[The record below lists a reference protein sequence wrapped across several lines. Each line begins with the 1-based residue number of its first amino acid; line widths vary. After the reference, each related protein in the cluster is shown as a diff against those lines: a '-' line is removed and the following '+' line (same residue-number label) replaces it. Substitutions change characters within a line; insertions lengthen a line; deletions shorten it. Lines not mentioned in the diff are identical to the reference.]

1 MEYFKLD
8 ILKKSFLAICLM
20 LLVVPGY
27 AQRKQIGEARTILLR
42 GKDFAKAEKM
52 MTDLL
57 KDSVHRDNKRI
68 YDVWLQAVEKQYAQL
83 NEKMYIKQK
92 VDTAQ
97 LFTLTQRLF
106 TVGQRLDSLDMQPD
120 KKGKVNLEYRKD
132 NAQRLSGYRPNL
144 FFGGAYYIRKQD
156 FRKAFNF
163 FESYID
169 CDRQPLFESYDLLN
183 TDPRMGE
190 AAYWATYCGYRMNDP
205 LLSLRYVDLARRD
218 TARLENTLQYIAEA
232 GQRLGNDSL
241 YRAALWEG
249 FCRNVKSPYFFPRL
263 MDSYTS
269 QGNYKMADKVVDEA
283 LQADSLNELFL
294 FAKSTVLLNLQRYAD
309 CLRFSERLLAL
320 NPDASDAYYNAGLA
334 CVNIAQNI
342 DHRKY
347 KKQVK
352 RMYQRALPYMEA
364 YRRLV
369 PDAKDKW
376 GPALYRI
383 YFNLNMGKQFDEI
396 DKILKK

>member
-1 MEYFKLD
+1 MIVRR
-8 ILKKSFLAICLM
+8 ILMAFCLM
-20 LLVVPGY
+20 LTVVAGF

-42 GKDFAKAEKM
+42 GKDFAKAETLM
-52 MTDLL
+52 IDLL
-57 KDSVHRDNKRI
+57 KDTANQDNKRI
-68 YDVWLQAVEKQYAQL
+68 YDIWLQAVEKQYAQL
-83 NEKMYIKQK
+83 NEKMYMKQK

-106 TVGQRLDSLDMQPD
+106 TVGQRLDSLDMLPD

-132 NAQRLSGYRPNL
+132 NAQRLSSYRPNL
-144 FFGGAYYIRKQD
+144 FFGGAYYVRKQN
-156 FRKAFNF
+156 FQKAYDL
-163 FESYID
+163 FEMYID
-169 CDRQPLFESYDLLN
+169 CQRQPLFDGYDLQN
-183 TDPRMGE
+183 SDERMCE

-205 LLSLRYVDLARRD
+205 VLSLRYADLARRD
-218 TARLENTLQYIAEA
+218 TTKLENTLQYIAEA
-232 GQRLGNDSL
+232 YQRLGKDSL
-241 YRAALWEG
+241 YQKTLWEG
-249 FCRNVKSPYFFPRL
+249 FRLDVKSAYFFPRL

-269 QGNYKMADKVVDEA
+269 TGNYKMADKVVDEA
-283 LQADSLNELFL
+283 LKTDSLNELFL
-294 FAKSTVLLNLQRYAD
+294 FAKSTVMLNLQRYAD
-309 CLRFSERLLAL
+309 CLRYSERLLDL
-320 NPDASDAYYNAGLA
+320 NSEASDAYYNAGLA
-334 CVNIAQNI
+334 CLNIAQHM
-342 DHRKY
+342 DSRKY

-396 DKILKK
+396 DKMLKR

>member
-97 LFTLTQRLF
+97 LFTLTQRL
-106 TVGQRLDSLDMQPD
+106 
-120 KKGKVNLEYRKD
+120 
-132 NAQRLSGYRPNL
+132 SGYRPNL

-169 CDRQPLFESYDLLN
+169 CDRQPLFEGYDLLN

-249 FCRNVKSPYFFPRL
+249 FCRDVKSPYFFPRL

-309 CLRFSERLLAL
+309 CLRYSERLLAL

-383 YFNLNMGKQFDEI
+383 YFNLNMGKQFDEV

>member
-1 MEYFKLD
+1 
-8 ILKKSFLAICLM
+8 
-20 LLVVPGY
+20 
-27 AQRKQIGEARTILLR
+27 
-42 GKDFAKAEKM
+42 M

-169 CDRQPLFESYDLLN
+169 CDRQPLFEGYDLLN

-342 DHRKY
+342 DQRKY

>member
-1 MEYFKLD
+1 
-8 ILKKSFLAICLM
+8 M

-169 CDRQPLFESYDLLN
+169 CDRQPLFEGYDLLN

-249 FCRNVKSPYFFPRL
+249 FCRDVKSPYFFPRL

-294 FAKSTVLLNLQRYAD
+294 FAKSTVLQAFGILVRTEQTDFAI
-309 CLRFSERLLAL
+309 LATESL
-320 NPDASDAYYNAGLA
+320 ETLKDFLTVVQATCSHVQGNGL
-334 CVNIAQNI
+334 ILG
-342 DHRKY
+342 D
-347 KKQVK
+347 
-352 RMYQRALPYMEA
+352 
-364 YRRLV
+364 
-369 PDAKDKW
+369 
-376 GPALYRI
+376 
-383 YFNLNMGKQFDEI
+383 FNLTPLAVLERAAHVIISLHVTKRQMCPVNV
-396 DKILKK
+396 L